1 MQDRDIN
8 FKNISASGFNGEI
21 KANGYI
27 STIRPVVMMKFG
39 VGLGNVDPSLIL
51 EKLLNYK
58 NYSGYVTT
66 KGIFSSKGV
75 NYEEVKQNLGGT
87 LNIIGKNIVYKWFRT

>member
-1 MQDRDIN
+1 VGKKKINVSDINFFSIGNFNGNFNCVIDKLYFKDILFNKFLLKGEVQDRDIN
-8 FKNISASGFNGEI
+8 FKNISASGFNREI

-51 EKLLNYK
+51 EKLLN
-58 NYSGYVTT
+58 
-66 KGIFSSKGV
+66 
-75 NYEEVKQNLGGT
+75 
-87 LNIIGKNIVYKWFRT
+87 